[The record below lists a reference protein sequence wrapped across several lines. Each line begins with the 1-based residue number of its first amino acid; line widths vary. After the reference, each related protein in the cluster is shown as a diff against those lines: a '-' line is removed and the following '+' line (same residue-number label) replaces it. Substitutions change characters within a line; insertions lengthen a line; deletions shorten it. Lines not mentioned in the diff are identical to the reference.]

1 MNTHRLASA
10 LLTAVGV
17 AHLLPAAAALSRAR
31 VERTYG
37 VTVPDADTELLLR
50 HRATFFGLL
59 GAALLAGA
67 ADDRYRRPAIAAGS
81 VSVGSF
87 LLLAQASDRLSPE
100 LQRVRRIDIA
110 LLGALAAASA
120 GEVAAL
126 CRRRRPGRRRR
137 SAEW

>member
-1 MNTHRLASA
+1 MNTHRPERA
-10 LLTAVGV
+10 LLAAVGV
-17 AHLLPAAAALSRAR
+17 AHLLPATVAFSRTG
-31 VERTYG
+31 VERAYG
-37 VTVPDADTELLLR
+37 VTVADDDTELLLR

-67 ADDRYRRPAIAAGS
+67 VDDRYRKPAIAMGS

-87 LLLAQASDRLSPE
+87 LLLAQAGDLSAE

-137 SAEW
+137 AAE

>member
-10 LLTAVGV
+10 LLAAVGA
-17 AHLLPAAAALSRAR
+17 AHLLPATAALSRAR

-37 VTVPDADTELLLR
+37 VTLADDDTELLLR

-67 ADDRYRRPAIAAGS
+67 ADDRYRRPAIAAGA

-87 LLLAQASDRLSPE
+87 LLLARASDRLSPE
-100 LQRVRRIDIA
+100 LQRVQRIDVA
-110 LLGALAAASA
+110 LVVALAATAA
-120 GEVAAL
+120 CEVAPRQPA
-126 CRRRRPGRRRR
+126 P
-137 SAEW
+137 ST